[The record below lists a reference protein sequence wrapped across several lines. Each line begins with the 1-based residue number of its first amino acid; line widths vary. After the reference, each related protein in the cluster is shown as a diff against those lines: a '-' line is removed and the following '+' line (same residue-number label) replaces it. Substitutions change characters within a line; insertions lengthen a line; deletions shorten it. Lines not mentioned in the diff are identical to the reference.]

1 MNLCQRQYLTGHI
14 AFSCTL
20 VPFDVKRGG
29 DGKEVGHP
37 VILLHTISYGKN
49 MITHLLFVGL
59 RLFQLHYIVCYQVAS
74 KGTQYE
80 VGGTTGE
87 EEQAWDGVG
96 GGDADF
102 FIITYVCGCMEAY
115 ICDGSVK
122 ATRWLM
128 ILGVVMRLQKF
139 VAICLGAGIS
149 LQSIGNVIM
158 NVATCKS

>member
-1 MNLCQRQYLTGHI
+1 MVTIGHETQYLQILMNLRQHQYLTNHI

-49 MITHLLFVGL
+49 MITQLLFVGL

-80 VGGTTGE
+80 VDGTTGE
-87 EEQAWDGVG
+87 EEQA
-96 GGDADF
+96 
-102 FIITYVCGCMEAY
+102 
-115 ICDGSVK
+115 
-122 ATRWLM
+122 
-128 ILGVVMRLQKF
+128 
-139 VAICLGAGIS
+139 
-149 LQSIGNVIM
+149 
-158 NVATCKS
+158 